1 MLEVGVGPRPDGRG
15 FWASNMA
22 PAMLVLVVPP
32 WPAARGLL
40 RNWWEQLQ
48 RKLQHNRLG
57 LPLHPWGPALAV
69 QGPAI
74 CTEPANDTNGSKAI
88 SSLLDSVFWMAA
100 PKNRRSI
107 EVNRCRRRNPQ
118 KLIKV
123 KNNIDVCP
131 ECGHL
136 KQKHILCGYC
146 YEKVRKETAEIR
158 RQMGKQEGGPFRAPT
173 TETVV
178 LYSGETPS
186 EQDQGK
192 RIIERERKRPSWF
205 TQN

>member
-1 MLEVGVGPRPDGRG
+1 
-15 FWASNMA
+15 MA
-22 PAMLVLVVPP
+22 AFMLVLVVSP

-40 RNWWEQLQ
+40 RNFWEQLQ
-48 RKLQHNRLG
+48 RKLQLSRPG
-57 LPLHPWGPALAV
+57 LPRSPWGPALAV
-69 QGPAI
+69 QSPATL
-74 CTEPANDTNGSKAI
+74 TESGGDANGSKI
-88 SSLLDSVFWMAA
+88 SSLSDSVFWMAA

-107 EVNRCRRRNPQ
+107 EVNQCRRRNPQ

-136 KQKHILCGYC
+136 KQKHVLCGYC
-146 YEKVRKETAEIR
+146 YAKVCKETAEIR
-158 RQMGKQEGGPFRAPT
+158 RQIGRQEGGPLKAPAV
-173 TETVV
+173 ETVV

-186 EQDQGK
+186 RQDQGK

>member
-1 MLEVGVGPRPDGRG
+1 MGPRPDGRG

>member
-1 MLEVGVGPRPDGRG
+1 MLEVGVGPWPDGRG

-178 LYSGETPS
+178 LYGETPS

>member
-22 PAMLVLVVPP
+22 SAMLVLVVPP

>member
-1 MLEVGVGPRPDGRG
+1 
-15 FWASNMA
+15 MA

-178 LYSGETPS
+178 LYSGRHPQSRIRARGSLS
-186 EQDQGK
+186 ESGSG
-192 RIIERERKRPSWF
+192 RPGLPRTDTSHVSRG
-205 TQN
+205 

>member
-1 MLEVGVGPRPDGRG
+1 MKMASGML
-15 FWASNMA
+15 
-22 PAMLVLVVPP
+22 LVVVPP

-40 RNWWEQLQ
+40 RNCWELLQ
-48 RKLQHNRLG
+48 RKLQKSWPG
-57 LPLHPWGPALAV
+57 YPAPPWGPALAV

-74 CTEPANDTNGSKAI
+74 FTNDSCGSKEN
-88 SSLLDSVFWMAA
+88 SNFLDNIFWMAA

-107 EVNRCRRRNPQ
+107 EVNRCRRRNPH

-123 KNNIDVCP
+123 KNNIDICP

-136 KQKHILCGYC
+136 KQKHVLCGYC
-146 YEKVRKETAEIR
+146 YEKVCKEAREIR
-158 RQMGKQEGGPFRAPT
+158 QQIRKQEGGPFKAPT
-173 TETVV
+173 VETVV

-186 EQDQGK
+186 ENDQGK
-192 RIIERERKRPSWF
+192 RIIERDRKRPSWF